1 MPWTRRPDIGPV
13 AKAEILLSLNAQL
26 SDAKSKGAVIEYAG
40 QRPEPGSRG
49 LFFAPCVVYNPT
61 RDMKV
66 LTEEVLG
73 PIAPV
78 VVVKDDDEAVAAAND
93 TQFGLG
99 ASILSRDT
107 ERAERIALKLEA
119 GIVAINDM
127 VRSDP
132 RLPFGGIKKSGFG
145 RELSHYGIREFVN
158 IKSVVVR

>member
-1 MPWTRRPDIGPV
+1 
-13 AKAEILLSLNAQL
+13 
-26 SDAKSKGAVIEYAG
+26 
-40 QRPEPGSRG
+40 
-49 LFFAPCVVYNPT
+49 
-61 RDMKV
+61 MKV

-145 RELSHYGIREFVN
+145 RELSRYGIREFVN